1 LINTVPVRA
10 RATADSTV
18 ADLLNQMQ
26 STHNDTVEHEHLS
39 LSEIHHVAGHDQL
52 FDTLFLYESYPVD
65 AGAFAGAHELVIT
78 EFNNREHNH
87 YPLSVMALPGHELGF
102 RVEFDSGA
110 FDVAG
115 IEALFERFQRLLAA
129 MIADPTRRLSS
140 IDVLDPAERTLL
152 DEWSNRATLFEPA
165 GAPTSIPQRF
175 AEQVARTPEA
185 LALTFAGHSM
195 SYGELD
201 ESANR
206 LANLLA
212 VHGAGPGESV
222 ALVVPRSAEAIV
234 AILAVLKTGAAYL
247 PIDPAVPAARLEF
260 MLSDTAPIAVITTA
274 ELRSRLDGFNV
285 QVVDV
290 DDPAAA
296 ILPCTALLTPAPDD
310 IAYSIYTSGTTG
322 IPKGVAVT
330 HHNVTRLFD
339 SLEVGLELAPGQVW
353 TQSHSHGF
361 DYSVWEIW
369 GALLH
374 GGRLVVVPESV
385 AGSPQ
390 DLHELLVTEN
400 ISVLSQTPAAVAA
413 LELRGLE
420 SAALMVAGEACPS
433 DVVDRWA
440 PSRVMING
448 YGPTETTIY
457 ATISAPLAAGSG
469 AVPIGSPVPGAAV
482 FVLDDWLR
490 PAPPGVV
497 GELYVAGRGVSLGY
511 VRRAGL
517 SASRFVACPFGAAGG
532 RMYRT
537 GDLVCWGEDGQL
549 RYLGRADEQVKIRG
563 YRIEL
568 GEIQAALAELDGVDQ
583 AVVIAREDSPGN
595 KRLVGYVTGSAD
607 PAEMRAQLANRL
619 PAYMIPAAVVVLDA

>member
-1 LINTVPVRA
+1 VQLGTTVTGALDPLRLRDAVHTVVARHPNLAARFDEQFGEPVQIIPAEPVMPWRYLDLRGDDREPDDEIHQLCAAERAAVCDLANRPTFRAALIRTAGNQHRFVVTFHHIVIDGWSLPILMQEIFASYFGQRLPAAGSYRSFVSWLAGQDRDAARAAWREVFDGFHTPTLVAPQVQLGPRCVESYRASAETTRALGELARSCHTTVNTVLQVAWAQLLMALTGQRDVAFGTAVSGRPAELAGSDSIVGLLINTVPVRA

-296 ILPCTALLTPAPDD
+296 ILP
-310 IAYSIYTSGTTG
+310 
-322 IPKGVAVT
+322 
-330 HHNVTRLFD
+330 
-339 SLEVGLELAPGQVW
+339 
-353 TQSHSHGF
+353 
-361 DYSVWEIW
+361 
-369 GALLH
+369 
-374 GGRLVVVPESV
+374 
-385 AGSPQ
+385 
-390 DLHELLVTEN
+390 
-400 ISVLSQTPAAVAA
+400 
-413 LELRGLE
+413 
-420 SAALMVAGEACPS
+420 
-433 DVVDRWA
+433 
-440 PSRVMING
+440 
-448 YGPTETTIY
+448 
-457 ATISAPLAAGSG
+457 
-469 AVPIGSPVPGAAV
+469 
-482 FVLDDWLR
+482 
-490 PAPPGVV
+490 
-497 GELYVAGRGVSLGY
+497 
-511 VRRAGL
+511 
-517 SASRFVACPFGAAGG
+517 
-532 RMYRT
+532 
-537 GDLVCWGEDGQL
+537 
-549 RYLGRADEQVKIRG
+549 
-563 YRIEL
+563 
-568 GEIQAALAELDGVDQ
+568 
-583 AVVIAREDSPGN
+583 
-595 KRLVGYVTGSAD
+595 
-607 PAEMRAQLANRL
+607 
-619 PAYMIPAAVVVLDA
+619 